1 MIDKVKDYFGAR
13 STSVMINGHSYPF
26 LNKPEREVRFCEA
39 VHYSFNLPIEINDQT
54 LSCPGARRTFGYDN
68 QGRDLVKMI
77 SDNTGIPKSQVN
89 KALNEIPVFD
99 IPVEN
104 IILGVPADL
113 EEELMPDVYIA
124 YTHPHRVMDFIHHA
138 AQKSIKPVFPPYSI
152 HSICGN
158 IFSRAYHNQ
167 EITISFGCPESRN
180 FGGVGKDEAIVGI
193 PQKMARNLFK

>member
-68 QGRDLVKMI
+68 Q
-77 SDNTGIPKSQVN
+77 
-89 KALNEIPVFD
+89 
-99 IPVEN
+99 
-104 IILGVPADL
+104 
-113 EEELMPDVYIA
+113 
-124 YTHPHRVMDFIHHA
+124 
-138 AQKSIKPVFPPYSI
+138 
-152 HSICGN
+152 
-158 IFSRAYHNQ
+158 

-180 FGGVGKDEAIVGI
+180 FGGVEKDEAIVGI
-193 PQKMARNLFK
+193 PYKMAKTLLK